1 MKKLTPEQLTFDVLD
16 NRWDPNNSNVYSNLT
31 LDELLLVAN
40 RYNQLKH
47 RINYHSKHD
56 LSKGENRE
64 S

>member
-16 NRWDPNNSNVYSNLT
+16 NRWDPNNSNVYSNMT

-40 RYNQLKH
+40 RSNQLKH
-47 RINYHSKHD
+47 RINYHSKHG
-56 LSKGENRE
+56 LSKDVNHE